1 MISSAAKRICG
12 FLVCA
17 GVVSQEE
24 SELYEYGFFL
34 LISRA
39 VFFVL
44 VCTLGLLCDLFWECI
59 LFYLHFS
66 LLRGYAGGVHASKES
81 ICTFWT
87 TFCFCLAVAGMG
99 WLRSSGLSAIAWGML
114 LVFGPMVWIFSPLD
128 VPEKPLTPSE
138 KRRYGRISKWLVFAS
153 ALIAIFAAQIGFP
166 LLLWVIPWSV
176 ALEGMLLLAGFLK
189 QSRSQG
195 QQKIFRNLT

>member
-17 GVVSQEE
+17 GVVSPEE
-24 SELYEYGFFL
+24 SELYEYGLFL

-39 VFFVL
+39 AFFVL
-44 VCTLGLLCDLFWECI
+44 VCALGLLCDLFWECI

-66 LLRGYAGGVHASKES
+66 LLRGYAGGVHASREWVCLL
-81 ICTFWT
+81 CTT
-87 TFCFCLAVAGMG
+87 LCFCLAVAGMG
-99 WLRSSGLSAIAWGML
+99 WLRSSGLTAAAYGML

-128 VPEKPLTPSE
+128 VPEKPLTPWE
-138 KRRYGRISKWLVFAS
+138 KRRFGRISKGLVLVS
-153 ALIAIFAAQIGFP
+153 ALIAIFTAQLGYP

-176 ALEGMLLLAGFLK
+176 ALEGLLLLAGFLK
-189 QSRSQG
+189 QHRFQDK
-195 QQKIFRNLT
+195 QEIFRNLT